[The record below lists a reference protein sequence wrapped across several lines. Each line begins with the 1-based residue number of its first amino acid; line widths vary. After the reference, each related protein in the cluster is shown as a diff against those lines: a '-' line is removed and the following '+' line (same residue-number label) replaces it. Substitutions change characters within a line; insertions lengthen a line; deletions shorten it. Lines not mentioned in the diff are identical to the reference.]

1 VRHQIFIDYLGGR
14 EVSSTDRN
22 RWYHRVLS
30 SKREVDDNM
39 VQKDETSLKSTENLG
54 GSQTY
59 SASNDPINIAHHLL
73 GYEAILVVLSAPTG
87 LELG

>member
-1 VRHQIFIDYLGGR
+1 
-14 EVSSTDRN
+14 
-22 RWYHRVLS
+22 
-30 SKREVDDNM
+30 M
-39 VQKDETSLKSTENLG
+39 VQTDETSLKSTENLG